1 MSNENMKH
9 NDCVNFS
16 PVDVAKGI
24 CRLSNQTVFIDALV
38 CEKFN
43 EVSKCKNCS
52 SFKNP
57 NKDNMGTCVGLKKPS
72 WTYGELNAVTCEG
85 YKANK

>member
-1 MSNENMKH
+1 MVNESMKH
-9 NDCVNFS
+9 NDCANFS
-16 PVDVAKGI
+16 PIDVAKGI
-24 CRLSNQTVFIDALV
+24 CRLSNQMVFIDAAV

-57 NKDNMGTCVGLKKPS
+57 NKDNMGTCTGLKIQS
-72 WTYGELNAVTCEG
+72 WTYGELNTVTCEG
-85 YKANK
+85 YKTNK